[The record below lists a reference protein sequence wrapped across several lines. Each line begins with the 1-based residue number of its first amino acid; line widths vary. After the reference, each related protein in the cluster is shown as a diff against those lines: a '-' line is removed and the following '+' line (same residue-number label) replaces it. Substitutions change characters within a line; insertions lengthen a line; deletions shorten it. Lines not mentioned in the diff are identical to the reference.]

1 MTFEIRFLLCTAPVI
16 TVAVVIV
23 MLLKKRPPNQCI
35 GAALALFAAF
45 WLIGECFPLRF
56 GPATTG
62 MSKAYNNFIPFVN
75 LWHAMNTYTLGD
87 GGVETRYTVAMQS
100 LIGFFIADLAASVLF
115 GAVAFLRRR
124 NAVSSALEG
133 WAICAG
139 LIIVSAAAFLC
150 GISMGRYFDTA
161 ELLIA
166 GAGAFIGAFC
176 MKQVCGSAKKEEP
189 VNE

>member
-1 MTFEIRFLLCTAPVI
+1 
-16 TVAVVIV
+16 
-23 MLLKKRPPNQCI
+23 
-35 GAALALFAAF
+35 
-45 WLIGECFPLRF
+45 
-56 GPATTG
+56 
-62 MSKAYNNFIPFVN
+62 
-75 LWHAMNTYTLGD
+75 MNTYTLGD

-150 GISMGRYFDTA
+150 GISMGRYFDTD

-166 GAGAFIGAFC
+166 GAGSFIGAFC

>member
-1 MTFEIRFLLCTAPVI
+1 MARNEYIYARRRRCRNEVH
-16 TVAVVIV
+16 
-23 MLLKKRPPNQCI
+23 
-35 GAALALFAAF
+35 
-45 WLIGECFPLRF
+45 
-56 GPATTG
+56 
-62 MSKAYNNFIPFVN
+62 S
-75 LWHAMNTYTLGD
+75 
-87 GGVETRYTVAMQS
+87 RYAKPDRV
-100 LIGFFIADLAASVLF
+100 FIADLAASVLF

>member
-1 MTFEIRFLLCTAPVI
+1 
-16 TVAVVIV
+16 
-23 MLLKKRPPNQCI
+23 
-35 GAALALFAAF
+35 
-45 WLIGECFPLRF
+45 
-56 GPATTG
+56 
-62 MSKAYNNFIPFVN
+62 
-75 LWHAMNTYTLGD
+75 
-87 GGVETRYTVAMQS
+87 MQS
-100 LIGFFIADLAASVLF
+100 LLGFFIADLAASVLF